1 MIRRLFIII
10 SLLSSQ
16 FLQAQTFLNQAVWQ
30 QRVDY
35 KIDVALND
43 SLNVLYGFET
53 ISYQNNSPKALT
65 EVYMHLW
72 PNAYLNNQTPFAVQ
86 QIQNGK
92 TDFYYSD
99 ASRMGKID
107 SLNFKIDGQKVKM
120 EFINGSYEVLKLT
133 LPRPLASGNKVEI
146 STSFRVYLPE
156 VFSRMGRQGQLY
168 CVTQWFPKPAVF
180 DVNGWNPMSYLDQG
194 EFYSEFGKFDVSIT
208 VPKDYVVAATGDI
221 EQQEEKKW
229 WLQRTRSGNISHPS
243 NAATK
248 TLRFVQDSVHDFA
261 WFASKDFKVAKSEVK
276 LKSGRL
282 VDTWLFVE
290 DDKKGKLLDG
300 TEHINT
306 AIGFYSDQVGEY
318 PYHHATVVVT
328 PLLAGGGMEY
338 PTITNIT
345 DVDRQVII
353 HEVGH
358 NWFYGILGSNERN
371 YPWMDESINNYYEAR
386 CGYQSKLVKYNG
398 LKGTFKSGGLNMSA
412 LFSSAFGGMQTQ
424 YLFSARNNTDQP
436 CNLQSQDYT
445 DLNYGTIIYGKASL
459 AFLQLQRFLG
469 DEVFDGMMRA
479 YYQKWKFKHPLPSDF
494 IEHAKNYTGK
504 NLDWF
509 FNGLMNNSIKP
520 DYALKRVS
528 NQGDTLLVKLK
539 NKGGLAAPI
548 AIQTTRNDSI
558 VFEKWIQP
566 FTGKLKVKLPAANA
580 QRVWVDGRE
589 ESIDVY
595 RNNNSSRASGM
606 FKRTRPLS
614 LKPIVKL
621 ENPTKKQVFY
631 SPIVGANYY
640 NKFMLGMAF
649 YNSILPRKKTE
660 FVFAPMYAFGTKD
673 VTGYFSIQ
681 RRFFTQGKIQEMQL
695 GVDMAR
701 FGTSLYTSNQVIGF
715 DDSLRTDIIG
725 EKLMGNV
732 YEKIAPR
739 LTILF
744 KKKNPRTDAQKTLN
758 VRWVMVNEQIQTN
771 KVFSNFKQHNSFLD
785 AKYTINQNR
794 AIRPY
799 MFNLGYQMGN
809 AQSTFQK
816 ITAEYTTFIDYG
828 EKKKGLYVRGFA
840 GYFLQKPSLFRD
852 ERVFFRVAENNGYY
866 DYMYDEAQFGRGQAE
881 VGATMSTFG
890 HQLMP
895 NGTGFRALALGLGE
909 TDSWLAAA
917 NFTSTIPGILP
928 LKVFVDVAAI
938 NSRTYQSNTVG
949 GVTTT
954 GVTYQANL
962 HYVGGVSVW
971 LFKDVLQVN
980 FPVFTDALTLHIWDL
995 QKNYGERITFT
1006 LKLNQLSPIKAIREN
1021 KLF

>member
-16 FLQAQTFLNQAVWQ
+16 FLMAQTILNQANWQ

-35 KIDVALND
+35 KIEVALND
-43 SLNVLYGFET
+43 SLNVLHGFEN
-53 ISYQNNSPKALT
+53 ILYQNNSPKTIT
-65 EVYMHLW
+65 EIYIHLW
-72 PNAYLNNQTPFAVQ
+72 PNAYLNNETPFAVQ
-86 QIQNGK
+86 QMQNGK
-92 TDFYYSD
+92 TDFYYSEPGKL
-99 ASRMGKID
+99 GKID
-107 SLNFKIDGQKVKM
+107 SLNFKIDGIKVKV
-120 EFINGSYEVLKLT
+120 EFVNGGYEICKLT
-133 LPRPLASGNKVEI
+133 LPKPLGSGSKVDI

-156 VFSRMGRQGQLY
+156 VFSRMGHQGQLY
-168 CVTQWFPKPAVF
+168 CVTQWFPKPAVY
-180 DVNGWNPMSYLDQG
+180 DINGWNPMSYLDQG

-208 VPKDYVVAATGDI
+208 VPKDYVVAATGNL
-221 EQQEEKKW
+221 EQQDEKQW
-229 WLQRTRSGNISHPS
+229 WLQRTRTANVPHPS
-243 NAATK
+243 KATTK

-276 LKSGRL
+276 LKSGKS

-290 DDKKGKLLDG
+290 DDIKGKLLDG

-306 AIGFYSDQVGEY
+306 AISFYSDKVGEY
-318 PYHHATVVVT
+318 PYQHATVVVT

-345 DVDRQVII
+345 DVNRQVII

-358 NWFYGILGSNERN
+358 NWFYGILGSNERS

-386 CGYQSKLVKYNG
+386 CGYKSNLIKYKG
-398 LKGTFKSGGLNMSA
+398 LKGAFKSGSINMSA

-424 YLFSARNNTDQP
+424 YLYSARNNTDQP
-436 CNLQSQDYT
+436 CTLHAQDYT

-459 AFLQLQRFLG
+459 AFLQLQRYLG
-469 DEVFDGMMRA
+469 DDVFDGMMRA
-479 YYQKWKFKHPLPSDF
+479 YYQKWKFKHPLPNDF
-494 IEHAKNYTGK
+494 IEHAKSYTGK

-509 FNGLMNNSIKP
+509 FNDLMNTSIKP

-528 NQGDTLLVKLK
+528 NQGDTLVVKLK

-548 AIQTTRNDSI
+548 AIQTTKNDSI

-595 RNNNSSRASGM
+595 RNNNSSRTSGM
-606 FKRTRPLS
+606 FKRSRPLS
-614 LKPIVKL
+614 LKPIVNL

-631 SPIVGANYY
+631 SPILGANSY

-660 FVFAPMYAFGTKD
+660 FVLAPMYAFGTKD
-673 VTGYFSIQ
+673 VTGYFSLQ

-695 GVDMAR
+695 GVDVAR
-701 FGTSLYTSNQVIGF
+701 FGTKLYTSNQVIGA
-715 DDSLRTDIIG
+715 DTLGNAIIG
-725 EKLMGNV
+725 DKLMGNV

-744 KKKNPRTDAQKTLN
+744 KKKNPRIDAQKTLN

-828 EKKKGLYVRGFA
+828 EKKKGLYVRAFA
-840 GYFLQKPSLFRD
+840 GYFIQKPSMYRD
-852 ERVFFRVAENNGYY
+852 ERAYFRVAENNGYY
-866 DYMYDEAQFGRGQAE
+866 DYMYDELQFGRGQTE
-881 VGATMSTFG
+881 VGATMGIFG

-895 NGTGFRALALGLGE
+895 NGSGFRSFGIGLGE

-928 LKVFVDVAAI
+928 IRVFVDVAAI
-938 NSRTYQSNTVG
+938 NSKSLVNNGNT
-949 GVTTT
+949 GVTT
-954 GVTYQANL
+954 VAYQANL

-971 LFKDVLQVN
+971 FFKDVFQVN
-980 FPVFTDALTLHIWDL
+980 FPIFTDAINAKIWDDN

-1006 LKLNQLSPIKAIREN
+1006 LKLNQLNPIKAIREN